1 MKVFIKWSSAAAA
14 IAVLVSSCACESTKS
29 VENVFHEEL
38 VCISEATFPSV
49 KAPSSVCLGF
59 ADGCVLLFNPGE
71 GTVTSVEGEEETVLM
86 TDLSVGTERATVFS
100 SSSSMVVRD
109 GSGTYLVRDHQGH
122 PKAVRLPE
130 PDGFPLS
137 SVSCVAD
144 FNGFTQLGVVENGRF
159 SLYQIDSPW
168 SSPSYKLITSTD
180 VDPCDGA
187 VMAYQSSGSDMSLY
201 LFTSDGAVNGI
212 KRYNLRLKKWEN
224 VNLPESLPEGHFS
237 CATAR
242 GSAHV
247 VLVGDGQDMYL
258 YHTITNTFVPYPYP
272 AAPEGSPVEVWTV
285 SDGRLVG
292 LVSGGSGIK
301 ASSYEFSKT
310 RKGFKPVDMVVMVL
324 YFLALVLIGFYFS
337 KRQKSSDDYFKG
349 GQRIPWWAA
358 GLSLFAT
365 ALSAIT
371 FMSIPAKSYATDWSY
386 ILFNAGIVFVCPLII
401 YLFIPFF
408 RKLNI
413 STAYEYLEVRFNKA
427 TRLICSVAF
436 IVYQVGRMGVVLFL
450 PSIAIHIVT
459 GMNIFLC
466 IALMGVFSIIYTRM
480 GGIEAVV
487 WTDALQTII
496 LLGGALFC
504 VGHLIH
510 SSGLGFSGTFAA
522 AAESGKFFLGSTKF
536 DLTNASMWT
545 VLIATVFTNITTYGT
560 DQSMVQRYLSTS
572 SEKAAKRSVLT
583 NAVIV
588 IPATLIFFTIGT
600 LLFVFYK
607 AHPVELSV
615 SMDST
620 DAIFPWYIYSN
631 LPSGIT
637 GLLISG
643 IFAAA
648 MSTLSGSMNS
658 AATAYVVD
666 IRPNIFKKVETDKTK
681 ELKVAKTATLIIG
694 VLALAFACMMA
705 TWNIDSLWDEFNK
718 ILGLVLG
725 SMGGLFF
732 LGMVTRRANATGALI
747 GMAVSVLVQF
757 IVAKYTPVYLL
768 LYTTVGFITCF
779 VVGYLASLI
788 FPERY
793 SDSLTNILR

>member
-1 MKVFIKWSSAAAA
+1 MKAFIHLSSVTAV
-14 IAVLVSSCACESTKS
+14 IAVLMSSCAHVHTKGLESD
-29 VENVFHEEL
+29 FHEEL
-38 VCISEATFPSV
+38 VCISEVAVPSA
-49 KAPSSVCLGF
+49 KASSSICLGYS
-59 ADGCVLLFNPGE
+59 DGCVLLMNPDK
-71 GTVTSVEGEEETVLM
+71 GTVTSIEGEEETVLL

-100 SSSSMVVRD
+100 SSSSMVIRD
-109 GSGTYLVRDHQGH
+109 RTASYLIRDCQGK
-122 PKAVRLPE
+122 PGAVRLPE
-130 PDGFPLS
+130 PEDFSLS
-137 SVSCVAD
+137 SVSCVTD
-144 FNGFTQLGVVENGRF
+144 FNGATQLGVIENGKF
-159 SLYQIDSPW
+159 NLYQIDSPW

-180 VDPCDGA
+180 IGPCSGS

-201 LFTSDGAVNGI
+201 LFTSDGALNCI
-212 KRYNLRLKKWEN
+212 NRYNLRLKKWEA
-224 VNLPESLPEGHFS
+224 VELPASLPDGS
-237 CATAR
+237 LTSAVAR
-242 GSAHV
+242 GSAHIA
-247 VLVGDGQDMYL
+247 LVDSDGPVMFL
-258 YHTITNTFVPYPYP
+258 YHTITNTFVPYPCP
-272 AAPEGSPVEVWTV
+272 DVPEGVPLASWTV
-285 SDGRLVG
+285 SDGKLVG
-292 LVSGGSGIK
+292 LVYDGTGIK

-310 RKGFKPVDMVVMVL
+310 RKGFKPVDLIVMVL

-427 TRLICSVAF
+427 TRLICSIAF

-510 SSGLGFSGTFAA
+510 SSGLGFTGTFAA
-522 AAESGKFFLGSTKF
+522 AAENGKFFLGSTKF

-607 AHPVELSV
+607 THPVELSV

-631 LPSGIT
+631 LPTGVT

-666 IRPNIFKKVETDKTK
+666 IRPNIFKKVEADKTK

-694 VLALAFACMMA
+694 VLSLAFACMMA

-732 LGMVTRRANATGALI
+732 LGMVTKRANATGALI

-779 VVGYLASLI
+779 VVGYLASLL
-788 FPERY
+788 FP
-793 SDSLTNILR
+793 DK

>member
-1 MKVFIKWSSAAAA
+1 
-14 IAVLVSSCACESTKS
+14 
-29 VENVFHEEL
+29 
-38 VCISEATFPSV
+38 
-49 KAPSSVCLGF
+49 
-59 ADGCVLLFNPGE
+59 
-71 GTVTSVEGEEETVLM
+71 
-86 TDLSVGTERATVFS
+86 
-100 SSSSMVVRD
+100 
-109 GSGTYLVRDHQGH
+109 
-122 PKAVRLPE
+122 
-130 PDGFPLS
+130 
-137 SVSCVAD
+137 
-144 FNGFTQLGVVENGRF
+144 
-159 SLYQIDSPW
+159 
-168 SSPSYKLITSTD
+168 
-180 VDPCDGA
+180 
-187 VMAYQSSGSDMSLY
+187 MAWQSSGSDLCKYVFIQS
-201 LFTSDGAVNGI
+201 SRIDAI
-212 KRYNLRLKKWEN
+212 RRYNQRLNKWDDVQLPAN
-224 VNLPESLPEGHFS
+224 VPEGRFHSAFPK
-237 CATAR
+237 
-242 GSAHV
+242 GSAHI
-247 VLVGDGQDMYL
+247 VLVGDRGPSMLL
-258 YHTITNTFVPYPYP
+258 YHTITGTLTPYPYP
-272 AAPEGSPVEVWTV
+272 ELSGSQTLLYRAV
-285 SDGRLVG
+285 SDGKLVEY
-292 LVSGGSGIK
+292 VNDGSEVK
-301 ASSYEFSKT
+301 ALTYEFSKV
-310 RKGFKPVDMVVMVL
+310 RRGFKPVDMIVMIL
-324 YFLALVLIGFYFS
+324 YFMALVFIGFYFS

-371 FMSIPAKSYATDWSY
+371 FMSIPAKAYATDWSY
-386 ILFNAGIVFVCPLII
+386 MLFNAGIVLVCPLII
-401 YLFIPFF
+401 FLFIPFF

-427 TRLICSVAF
+427 TRIICSIAF
-436 IVYQVGRMGVVLFL
+436 IVYQVGRMGVVLYL

-487 WTDALQTII
+487 WTDALQTVI

-504 VGHLIH
+504 IFHIIH
-510 SSGLGFSGTFAA
+510 TSGLGFSGAIATAA
-522 AAESGKFFLGSTKF
+522 DSGKFFLGSTKF

-560 DQSMVQRYLSTS
+560 DQSMVQRYLSTN

-583 NAVIV
+583 NAVIT

-600 LLFVFYK
+600 LLFVLYK
-607 AHPVELSV
+607 TSPAQLSV
-615 SMDST
+615 TMDST
-620 DAIFPWYIYSN
+620 DAIFPWYIYSS
-631 LPSGIT
+631 LPVGLT

-666 IRPNIFKKVETDKTK
+666 IRPNLIGKVETDKTR
-681 ELKVAKTATLIIG
+681 ELGVAKTATLVIG
-694 VLALAFACMMA
+694 VLSLLFACMMA
-705 TWNIDSLWDEFNK
+705 TWSIDSLWDEFNK

-732 LGMVTRRANATGALI
+732 LGMVTKRANATGALI

-779 VVGYLASLI
+779 IVGYLASLM
-788 FPERY
+788 FPTRE
-793 SDSLTNILR
+793 

>member
-1 MKVFIKWSSAAAA
+1 MKVFVKWSSVTAV
-14 IAVLVSSCACESTKS
+14 IALLMSSCTHEHAKS
-29 VENVFHEEL
+29 MEGVFHEKL
-38 VCISEATFPSV
+38 VCISEATVPYA
-49 KAPSSVCLGF
+49 KASSPVCLGY

-71 GTVTSVEGEEETVLM
+71 GTVTSIDGEEETALL

-100 SSSSMVVRD
+100 SSSSMVIRD
-109 GSGTYLVRDHQGH
+109 GTASYLIRDYQGK
-122 PKAVRLPE
+122 PGAVRLPE
-130 PDGFPLS
+130 PEDFSLS
-137 SVSCVAD
+137 SVSCIAD
-144 FNGFTQLGVVENGRF
+144 FNGSTLLGVIENGKF
-159 SLYQIDSPW
+159 NLYQIDSPW

-180 VDPCDGA
+180 VGLCSGS
-187 VMAYQSSGSDMSLY
+187 VMACQSSGSDMSLY
-201 LFTSDGAVNGI
+201 LFTSDGALNGI
-212 KRYNLRLKKWEN
+212 NRYNLRLKKWEE
-224 VNLPESLPEGHFS
+224 VELPASLPDGNLTS
-237 CATAR
+237 AVAR
-242 GSAHV
+242 GSAHIAL
-247 VLVGDGQDMYL
+247 LVSDGPTFYL
-258 YHTITNTFVPYPYP
+258 YHTITNTFIPYPCP
-272 AAPEGSPVEVWTV
+272 EVPEGSSLDSWTV

-292 LVSGGSGIK
+292 FVSDGSGIK
-301 ASSYEFSKT
+301 ASAYEFSKT
-310 RKGFKPVDMVVMVL
+310 RKGFKPMDMIVMVL

-427 TRLICSVAF
+427 TRLICSIAF

-522 AAESGKFFLGSTKF
+522 AAENGKFFLGSTKF

-583 NAVIV
+583 NAVIA
-588 IPATLIFFTIGT
+588 IPATLIFFTIGS

-607 AHPVELSV
+607 THPVELSV

-631 LPSGIT
+631 LPTGVT

-666 IRPNIFKKVETDKTK
+666 IRPNIFRKVETDKTK
-681 ELKVAKTATLIIG
+681 ELKVAKTATLIVG

-732 LGMVTRRANATGALI
+732 LGMVTKRANATGALI

-779 VVGYLASLI
+779 VVGYLASLL
-788 FPERY
+788 FP
-793 SDSLTNILR
+793 DK